1 MIFVLKSL
9 IIKNYAL
16 IEDLNGSFDSGF
28 TVITGET
35 GAGKSI
41 LLSALDLVLGR
52 RADTRVMRD
61 ANKKCIVEAHFEL
74 SAYHL
79 APVFED
85 LELDYDSTTILRRE
99 IWPSGKSRAFVNDSP
114 VSLNQIKELKK
125 YLVEIHHQGDTHN
138 LDNQKVQL
146 DFIDTIAGLE
156 GLVQKYSLDY
166 MNWRSATAQYDE
178 LLIRRQ
184 KSIQEADY
192 QKFILDEL
200 SALNL
205 DDLDQSALESSRNL
219 AQNQEQVQHVINEV
233 SGMINQE
240 EMGLLDRLF
249 LVRQRMNSIGS
260 VSDDFLKLA
269 DRLDGLRIELQDIQ
283 STLEAQLDHVHY
295 EPEAL
300 IKMEKILDDLYRIQR
315 KHGVD
320 NVGELIKM
328 RDTLTQGIE
337 DSGKLDDQITQLE
350 HELTAMK
357 DDLDQQAQC
366 LFDKRTAILP
376 DIESRLKRFFSELAL
391 PDAELNFK
399 LERTPELNA
408 FGGMRSSIEFS
419 ANKGIQLQ
427 PIEKVASG
435 GEMSRVTLSF
445 KAVIAEHQQLPT
457 LIFDEIDTGISGD
470 TAQKMAEILAQM
482 STRGQLFCLTHL
494 PQTAA
499 KGRFHKR
506 IFKQISEGKTRTF
519 MRDLDAQERVLE
531 IAQMIGGH
539 ELTDSAKAHARQ
551 LLN

>member
-1 MIFVLKSL
+1 MLKSL

-300 IKMEKILDDLYRIQR
+300 IKMEQILDDLYRIQR

-320 NVGELIKM
+320 NVGELITM

-357 DDLDQQAQC
+357 DDLEQQAQC

-519 MRDLDAQERVLE
+519 IRDLDAQERVLE

>member
-300 IKMEKILDDLYRIQR
+300 IKMEQILDDLYRIQR

-320 NVGELIKM
+320 NVGELITM

-399 LERTPELNA
+399 LERTRELNA

-519 MRDLDAQERVLE
+519 IRDLDAQERVLE

>member
-300 IKMEKILDDLYRIQR
+300 IKMEQILDDLYRIQR

-320 NVGELIKM
+320 NVGELITM

-519 MRDLDAQERVLE
+519 IRDLDAQERVLE